1 LIKEV
6 LLVVVPPV
14 VLDVLVFVVCANAPQ
29 TAKAATA
36 AAIICFFMALA
47 LLFLTTDLCQ
57 LTNIYWLNCK
67 NNQGYCH

>member
-47 LLFLTTDLCQ
+47 LF
-57 LTNIYWLNCK
+57 IF
-67 NNQGYCH
+67 NN